1 MKESVLVY
9 FSVSDNHYN
18 QLIEVLG
25 DIMDVVFETIMFQ
38 EKNDFLNFLN
48 AMTDKNNE
56 EIIVVDIDSAN
67 TEMLDLL
74 NKVHQLSPKSIKLVV
89 SENSQL
95 LKIQHEFHHL
105 DSIYYINRKMEKD
118 DLLVAVNNARICYS
132 GRHKIFTND
141 IESSDSSEQYEDNK
155 DVKPKETSKSNYI
168 KDKFFSIIAHDLKT
182 PFASLIGLTD
192 ILIKDWIELDDNE
205 KLDLVKSLKSSSENT
220 YILLDNLL
228 IWSKSHMNKLDV
240 IRETIHIRE
249 IIHSAVEINKSFASQ
264 KEVTI
269 NNHIREDIEVI
280 ADKNMIS
287 TVCRNL
293 ISNAVRHI
301 PVGGKVD
308 LLAKEDKNSVTVCVA
323 DNGGGIEKEHVLD
336 LFKPENVG
344 VPADTSKIN
353 TLGLVLCKEF
363 VERNNGQIWLETAK
377 NKGSKFYFK
386 LPKNSS

>member
-1 MKESVLVY
+1 MDELVLVY
-9 FSVSDNHYN
+9 FSVSDDHFT
-18 QLIEVLG
+18 QLIEVVG
-25 DIMDVVFETIMFQ
+25 DNMDVAFETIVFQ

-48 AMTDKNNE
+48 SKTDKTNE
-56 EIIVVDIDSAN
+56 EIIVLDIANVN

-74 NKVHQLSPKSIKLVV
+74 KKVQQLSPDSLKLVV

-95 LKIQHEFHHL
+95 LKIQHEFHLL

-132 GRHKIFTND
+132 SRHRTFTND
-141 IESSDSSEQYEDNK
+141 TESSDSSEQFEDNK
-155 DVKPKETSKSNYI
+155 DVNQKKTSKSNYI

-192 ILIKDWIELDDNE
+192 ILIKDWKELDDKE

-240 IRETIHIRE
+240 IRETIHINE
-249 IIHSAVEINKSFASQ
+249 VIHSAVEINKSFANQ

-269 NNHIREDIEVI
+269 RNHIREDIEVI

-308 LLAKEDKNSVTVCVA
+308 ILAEEDKNSVTVCIA
-323 DNGGGIEKEHVLD
+323 DNGGGIEKEYVLD

-363 VERNNGQIWLETAK
+363 VERNNGQIWLQTAK
-377 NKGSKFYFK
+377 NKGSKFCFK
-386 LPKNSS
+386 LPKNTS